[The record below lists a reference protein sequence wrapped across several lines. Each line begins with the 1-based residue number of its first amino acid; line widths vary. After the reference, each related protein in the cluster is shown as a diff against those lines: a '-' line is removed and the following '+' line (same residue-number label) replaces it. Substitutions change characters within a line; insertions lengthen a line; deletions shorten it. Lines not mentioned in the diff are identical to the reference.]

1 MIPPVA
7 AGMLGTPSVSST
19 VKQMAGMLWYN
30 LLTEMNK
37 NGLSEDALGTGS
49 DEFSSVFLWN
59 IAQNDFGKYDDALTA
74 AAMRQFG
81 GQVGGQAGGQAQAP
95 MLPPAASGNA
105 GAPLVAV
112 AAADLPDLG
121 GTAPVKNLAAQAAKF
136 AKAVWPQ
143 IEAAAAA
150 LGVPP
155 EAVLAQSALETGWGV
170 AVPGNNLFGI
180 KAADG
185 QVGSLRAT
193 QEVVNGVL
201 TPQMSKFRDYASVAA
216 SAADYVA
223 HIQSVFHHVA
233 GQSSVVGFA
242 QALQAAGYAT
252 DGHYAAK
259 IISIAQSPLM
269 AQAVRSVGKIP

>member
-1 MIPPVA
+1 M
-7 AGMLGTPSVSST
+7 GST

-30 LLTEMNK
+30 LLSEMNK
-37 NGLSEDALGTGS
+37 SGTSDEALGVGS
-49 DEFSSVFLWN
+49 EPFGSLFLWN

-74 AAMRQFG
+74 VALRQLG
-81 GQVGGQAGGQAQAP
+81 GRADAQAVPAPVPP
-95 MLPPAASGNA
+95 MAQGNEA
-105 GAPLVAV
+105 APLVAV
-112 AAADLPDLG
+112 LAADLPVPGDD
-121 GTAPVKNLAAQAAKF
+121 APAGNLAAQATKF

-143 IEAAAAA
+143 IQAAAAR

-170 AVPGNNLFGI
+170 AAPGHNLFGI

-185 QVGSLRAT
+185 QAGSRRAT
-193 QEVVNGVL
+193 QEVINGVL
-201 TPQMSKFRDYASVAA
+201 TTQTAKFRDYDSVAA
-216 SAADYVA
+216 SVADYVG
-223 HIQSVFHHVA
+223 HIQSVFSHVA
-233 GQSSVVGFA
+233 GQSSVAGFA

-269 AQAVRSVGKIP
+269 AQALRAVAKTP